1 MKPIRIAIIGFGKIA
16 ADQHVPSIA
25 GNPRFA
31 LVASSSRS
39 GEGAAQIFT
48 DWREMLRTVE
58 GLEAVAITTP
68 PSVRHEIARECI
80 LAGLHVLLEKPPA
93 ATLSEIDI
101 SRASPKRRAR
111 LSSLL
116 ALAA

>member
-25 GNPRFA
+25 GNPRFE

-39 GEGAAQIFT
+39 GEGVAQTFT
-48 DWREMLRTVE
+48 DWREMLRTME
-58 GLEAVAITTP
+58 GLDAVAITTP

-93 ATLSEIDI
+93 RNACSPST
-101 SRASPKRRAR
+101 SRAFRPAIRRA
-111 LSSLL
+111 S
-116 ALAA
+116 A